1 MLKDIKV
8 GALLI
13 AFLAW
18 YIAPAL
24 PLLVISSIPNVFLG
38 DPATRDGAPIW
49 QNGALLLLAWVL
61 ALAPVGSGYLAAK
74 LAQQQPLLHGLV
86 IGMISGLIA
95 VLWIGAP
102 WLFELALAAL
112 VTCCGFFGGWLW
124 RHRHPHLPTSSPHT

>member
-1 MLKDIKV
+1 MLKNIKL

-18 YIAPAL
+18 YVAPAL
-24 PLLVISSIPNVFLG
+24 PLVVISSIPNFFLG
-38 DPATRDGAPIW
+38 DPATREGVPIW
-49 QNGALLLLAWVL
+49 QSGALLLLAWIM

-124 RHRHPHLPTSSPHT
+124 RYRHPQPPASGPRS